1 MDENIDYLEAL
12 IKGSNS
18 GIKRIYEQ
26 CFENVKKYIVSNGG
40 QLVDAEDVFQRVLL
54 EIAVRY
60 RKEKFEIKSDFKGYL
75 FVACRNSWIREI
87 KRSKKRV
94 TSELKTDL
102 IDRGAEELAIELLE
116 QKRWEMFQEG
126 FAQLSAKCREILK
139 LYFAKVPY
147 SKIMDDFNYS
157 SETVVRQRVFKC
169 NTKLKEI
176 IKKNKNYDSLKE
188 L

>member
-1 MDENIDYLEAL
+1 MDENIEYLEAL
-12 IKGSNS
+12 INGDDA
-18 GIKRIYEQ
+18 RIRSIYDK
-26 CFENVKKYIVSNGG
+26 CFENVKKYIISNGG

-87 KRSKKRV
+87 KRSKNRV

-102 IDRGAEELAIELLE
+102 LDRGAEELAMELLE

-126 FAQLSAKCREILK
+126 FAKLSARCKEVLK
-139 LYFAKVPY
+139 LYFNKVPY
-147 SKIMDDFNYS
+147 SKITTDLGYN
-157 SETVVRQRVFKC
+157 SETVARQRVFRC
-169 NTKLKEI
+169 NSKLKEI
-176 IKKNKNYDSLKE
+176 IKKNKNYNSLKE